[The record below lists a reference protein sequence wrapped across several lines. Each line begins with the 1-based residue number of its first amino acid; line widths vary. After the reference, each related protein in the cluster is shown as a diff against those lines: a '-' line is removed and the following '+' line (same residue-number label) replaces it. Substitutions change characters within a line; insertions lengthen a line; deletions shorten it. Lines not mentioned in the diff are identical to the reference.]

1 MTKNDIIPKTTKELT
16 LSEYSRIV
24 GIPEDVLKGKKKSG
38 SLSVIREVHWLLLLN
53 AGHKYTDIARL
64 YGRRHSSIIGGVKTA
79 RNLIETKDASIIPY
93 MEMVDNF
100 TRQEKTY

>member
-1 MTKNDIIPKTTKELT
+1 MTKNDIIPIAAKELT
-16 LSEYSRIV
+16 LSDYSRIV

-38 SLSVIREVHWLLLLN
+38 SLPVIREVHWLHLFN

-64 YGRRHSSIIGGVKTA
+64 YCRRHSSIIGGVKTA
-79 RNLIETKDASIIPY
+79 MNLIETKDTSIIPY

-100 TRQEKTY
+100 TRQEKTD